1 MAKSANVCLRLTAVR
16 TNQRYTFWFGL
27 SPQMAYQ
34 VLTFGNVAA
43 FLLVFYLY
51 HVFIQFQH
59 MADPLKDAEVTSDDM
74 KVLPLWPQGATFNV
88 ALYFSTRQKFSPV
101 NLHDLSAKGELLL
114 HREHLVFTNETSEG
128 DISISLDLVSP
139 SAKSKSKM
147 AREGNDNGL
156 SSERERAV
164 VAPAIWNHL
173 QNNKTSIFLH
183 ILLLKSKSSVTTD
196 DDSAVPV
203 SAMGGYTAVNTS
215 MLTSGQVLHGSI
227 RMLKYDKIQ
236 KSHKNRYLLS
246 DWKEMMDSYSTALF
260 GGSFL
265 LSKWLVN
272 EMGTEELVRKQ
283 LSSDSVL
290 SYWKP
295 EVSIRLVRDW
305 TSWPDSHIP
314 ASIYK
319 NIVVLPDGSSSKAS
333 RRKSK
338 DQLYRYKPAIYV
350 DEIGLTSDKYIPLNS
365 SIDTLP
371 LTLTHGGM
379 SLQRWLIIGHL
390 EEALAAQKD
399 DFGFSDK
406 DLDDV
411 RRLISDTSVVL
422 LIITFIA
429 SSLHLLFEFL
439 AFQSDIQFWNDNKS
453 LAGLSVRSVV
463 TDSISQFVVFLYLLD
478 SDTSLLVT
486 IPAFAGVLIAL
497 WKVQKA
503 TGMTIILTKVAGLP
517 IMPSLVATRLP
528 TGAKEGGKSTST
540 SKDSD
545 EQAAEK
551 EALEEER
558 IRKEEELTQVTL
570 EADRVA
576 TLHLSLAVLPLVIGG
591 SLRSLIC
598 DMHPTWYTWFIG
610 SLTGSLYAFGFVLMT
625 PQLYIN
631 YRLKSVSHL
640 PWKFLVYKFINTFI
654 DDLFAFIIKMPT
666 MHRISVF
673 RDDLIFFIYI
683 YQRFVYTVDTDRPV
697 EK

>member
-1 MAKSANVCLRLTAVR
+1 MA
-16 TNQRYTFWFGL
+16 NQVFTL
-27 SPQMAYQ
+27 
-34 VLTFGNVAA
+34 GNVAA
-43 FLLVFYLY
+43 LVLAFYLY
-51 HVFIQFQH
+51 QVFVQFQH
-59 MADPLKDAEVTSDDM
+59 MADPLKDIDVTSNDM
-74 KVLPLWPQGATFNV
+74 KVLPLWPQGTTFNV
-88 ALYFSTRQKFSPV
+88 ALYFSTKQKFSPV
-101 NLHDLSAKGELLL
+101 NLVDLSVKEELLL
-114 HREHLVFTNETSEG
+114 HREQLVFTNDTSEG
-128 DISISLDLVSP
+128 DISISLDLVSN
-139 SAKSKSKM
+139 AKKTTKNVKSSDD
-147 AREGNDNGL
+147 ES

-173 QNNKTSIFLH
+173 QNNKTSVYLH
-183 ILLLKSKSSVTTD
+183 ILLLKSKPPITTTTTED
-196 DDSAVPV
+196 NAVPI
-203 SAMGGYTAVNTS
+203 STIGGYNTVNTS

-246 DWKEMMDSYSTALF
+246 DWKDVMDSYSTALF
-260 GGSFL
+260 GKSFL

-272 EMGTEELVRKQ
+272 EMSADELSRKQ
-283 LSSDSVL
+283 LSGDSVL

-305 TSWPDSHIP
+305 SIWPDSHIP

-319 NIVVLPDGSSSKAS
+319 NIVVLPDESSSKS
-333 RRKSK
+333 GRRGRK
-338 DQLYRYKPAIYV
+338 DQLYRYKPSIYA

-422 LIITFIA
+422 LIVTVIA

-463 TDSISQFVVFLYLLD
+463 TDFISQFIVFLYLLD
-478 SDTSLLVT
+478 SDTSLLV
-486 IPAFAGVLIAL
+486 IVPAFLGLLIAL

-503 TGMTIILTKVAGLP
+503 TGMTIIFTKVVGLP
-517 IMPSLVATRLP
+517 IMPCLVATRLL
-528 TGAKEGGKSTST
+528 TGKKNSESTSAST
-540 SKDSD
+540 SD
-545 EQAAEK
+545 EQVVKDASVV
-551 EALEEER
+551 ALEEKR
-558 IRKEEELTQVTL
+558 MRKEEELTQVTL

-598 DMHPTWYTWFIG
+598 DMHPGWYTWFIG
-610 SLTGSLYAFGFVLMT
+610 SLTGSVYAFGFVLMT

-631 YRLKSVSHL
+631 HKLKSVSHL

-654 DDLFAFIIKMPT
+654 DDLFAFVIKMPT

-673 RDDLIFFIYI
+673 RDDVIFFMYI
-683 YQRFVYTVDTDRPV
+683 YQRFVYAVDADRPV